1 MKKYTHAG
9 MASVF
14 AVLLSVGLTS
24 QALAYTQIQTQLD
37 FGETNSDVTSLQMFF
52 KDNSM
57 IYPEGL
63 VTGYFG
69 GLTKSAVQRFQAAY
83 NLDQVGRVG
92 PMTRDRINTLISSG
106 GWVTSDVS
114 GPQIFSVT
122 KTITTSN
129 ATFTWSTDE
138 IASAKVFYSTNPVTM
153 NEGDINSVGFGAT
166 NGMTAQNDGLSRTSQ
181 QVTLSNLQSNTKYY
195 YTLVATDLKGNV
207 SVFGPNH
214 TFFTN

>member
-1 MKKYTHAG
+1 

-37 FGETNSDVTSLQMFF
+37 LGETNSDVTSLQMFF
-52 KDNSM
+52 KDNAM

-106 GWVTSDVS
+106 GWTVSDMS
-114 GPQIFSVT
+114 GPEIFSVT

-129 ATFTWSTDE
+129 ATFTWNTNE

-153 NEGDINSVGFGAT
+153 YEGDINSVGFGAT

-181 QVTLSNLQSNTKYY
+181 QVTLSNLQPNTKYY

>member
-1 MKKYTHAG
+1 

-37 FGETNSDVTSLQMFF
+37 LGETNADVTSLQMFF

-129 ATFTWSTDE
+129 ATFTWNTDE

-153 NEGDINSVGFGAT
+153 SEGDINSVGFGAT
-166 NGMTAQNDGLSRTSQ
+166 SGMTAQNDGLSRTSQ